1 MAISNKN
8 NSSDEINRNLRA
20 ISLLKETKILNIARL
35 AKLLVELFGL
45 EDQFR
50 KVGKREG
57 LEVELNIPTLDGSIA
72 FILTSDKKKF
82 DCRVEK
88 ATNPAAIITL
98 NVKEK
103 DVLKVIS
110 SIIRSKANLF
120 GLIKIAKLYILRK
133 AKIEGSKMT
142 ALTACK
148 CLMIGKNDI
157 YKNKI

>member
-1 MAISNKN
+1 MAISNKI

-20 ISLLKETKILNIARL
+20 ISLLKETKLLNIARL

-57 LEVELNIPTLDGSIA
+57 LEVELYFPTLDGSISL
-72 FILTSDKKKF
+72 ILTSDKKKF
-82 DCRVEK
+82 ECRVEK

-98 NVKEK
+98 KIKDK
-103 DVLKVIS
+103 DVLKVVS
-110 SIIRSKANLF
+110 NIIRSKANIF
-120 GLIKIAKLYILRK
+120 GLIKIAKLYIFRK
-133 AKIEGSKMT
+133 VKIEGSKMT

-148 CLMIGKNDI
+148 CLMIGRNNI